1 MRTTLKT
8 LRIILSLRTTIEINA
23 IIDGIRHLPIIGK
36 HISEKIHGVR
46 IIKFLAA
53 ITSVTGEILRAFF
66 GKLALFACL
75 LLGSGVFSYFND
87 YSQKTVFLYGFFG
100 LLLIAVFVINYFKT
114 YAETEYAVFIMG
126 MDAKKYVQAIFLYNV
141 FNVVVGYTVFGIP
154 AALLAKVPWYIA
166 FLIPVAGVGIR
177 AITLGIQMS
186 IYAAKQSAGLKAG
199 LKGVPISI
207 GGSLVANVILI
218 CALSAAGMV
227 LLPVVVFNDAF
238 LPVSMVVVAA
248 ALALI
253 PGILL
258 IRRFPYGLYRTA
270 LFAERTRKQIND
282 KNIKKQKR
290 GNTEV
295 AISKTKGI
303 KTNAKG
309 YGFLNEL
316 FLKRHR
322 KILWGRLFWTIFA
335 TAWAIAL
342 ASVFLYFELGE
353 LEDNTESILRFIFS
367 KHPAVFPMI
376 FFFINSG
383 SSMAHAMYAN
393 CDSAFLNFA
402 FYKKPEALKKMFGL
416 RIVSVIKYNVIPA
429 VMIAVFSIVVIAL
442 TGGQAYFLQYVFNI
456 LTIAL
461 ALIFFSTRHMVIYYL
476 LQPYAKD
483 VMIKSKLYG
492 ITSFITGAVLIIM
505 VFTPLTAWMLTIA
518 GTLITVIYIFAA
530 GKLVYKYSPKTF
542 RIK

>member
-1 MRTTLKT
+1 
-8 LRIILSLRTTIEINA
+8 
-23 IIDGIRHLPIIGK
+23 
-36 HISEKIHGVR
+36 
-46 IIKFLAA
+46 
-53 ITSVTGEILRAFF
+53 
-66 GKLALFACL
+66 
-75 LLGSGVFSYFND
+75 
-87 YSQKTVFLYGFFG
+87 
-100 LLLIAVFVINYFKT
+100 
-114 YAETEYAVFIMG
+114 
-126 MDAKKYVQAIFLYNV
+126 
-141 FNVVVGYTVFGIP
+141 
-154 AALLAKVPWYIA
+154 
-166 FLIPVAGVGIR
+166 
-177 AITLGIQMS
+177 MS

-282 KNIKKQKR
+282 KNIKKQKH

-322 KILWGRLFWTIFA
+322 KILWGRLFWTVFA

-353 LEDNTESILRFIFS
+353 LSQ
-367 KHPAVFPMI
+367 AVVAAAV
-376 FFFINSG
+376 G
-383 SSMAHAMYAN
+383 SCGDGA
-393 CDSAFLNFA
+393 
-402 FYKKPEALKKMFGL
+402 
-416 RIVSVIKYNVIPA
+416 
-429 VMIAVFSIVVIAL
+429 
-442 TGGQAYFLQYVFNI
+442 TGGTDY
-456 LTIAL
+456 TIVLHHGTVVA
-461 ALIFFSTRHMVIYYL
+461 SGTHY
-476 LQPYAKD
+476 
-483 VMIKSKLYG
+483 
-492 ITSFITGAVLIIM
+492 GAV
-505 VFTPLTAWMLTIA
+505 AK
-518 GTLITVIYIFAA
+518 G
-530 GKLVYKYSPKTF
+530 
-542 RIK
+542 